1 MEIVR
6 VYGANDTW
14 TLTGTSDANTAKTIT
29 KAGVAGYK
37 HVVTAFEVVIRGAA
51 AGADISVALKDG
63 STVKW
68 QTYIGS
74 GAVRGERVGVA
85 FSHGIEMSANGTV
98 TLVVGG
104 GGASVVTE
112 LNMAGR
118 TELV

>member
-14 TLTGTSDANTAKTIT
+14 TATGTSDANTAKTIT
-29 KAGVAGYK
+29 KAAAAGYK
-37 HVVTAFEVVIRGAA
+37 HVVTSFEVVIRGAA

-68 QTYIGS
+68 QTYLGV
-74 GAVRGERVGVA
+74 GAVRGERTGMVFA
-85 FSHGIEMSANGTV
+85 HGIEMSTNSAV
-98 TLVVGG
+98 TLVVGA
-104 GGASVVTE
+104 GGASVITE
-112 LNMAGR
+112 LSMAGR